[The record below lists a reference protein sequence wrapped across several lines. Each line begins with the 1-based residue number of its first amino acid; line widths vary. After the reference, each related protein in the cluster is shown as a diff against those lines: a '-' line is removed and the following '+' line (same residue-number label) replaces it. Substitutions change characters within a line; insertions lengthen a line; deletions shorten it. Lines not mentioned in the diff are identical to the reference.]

1 MKHII
6 FGLLVFI
13 LIILA
18 SQIWNTKEGMVD
30 TIPIPDSDVI
40 PYGHY
45 RIDADNMAKLPY
57 GYEVD
62 TSDPTM
68 KKIIPVTNTNFY
80 KAKPVKIPVSGV
92 PDGHYKVSDGF
103 MSVLPPN
110 MKADIKAVNPDGSF
124 VYNVGYINEQEF
136 YDRRFPLPKNENGKP
151 LIQLPSGTYLND
163 DKKTISVLSYGKI
176 ANGLDT
182 PGYIDNPNLISAT
195 GRFTGDDIS
204 YKDIQNNYD
213 VEFHESADK
222 LIEDQSVFTDAS
234 FGAITVLNA
243 SGEYV
248 VLPRSNVEGTITYL
262 KPGSFK
268 YTPSNYVPNYEDS
281 IFLSRTT
288 HLPTISFYTPSDI
301 KKGFCELYK
310 DNKDKLEENCQQL
323 KPDAC
328 ASSSCCVLL
337 GGSKCVSGNT
347 SGPLD
352 RANYSDV
359 YIRNKDFY
367 YYQGKCYGN
376 CV

>member
-1 MKHII
+1 MKHVIL
-6 FGLLVFI
+6 GLLFFI

-18 SQIWNTKEGMVD
+18 FSFWNVKEGMAD
-30 TIPIPDSDVI
+30 TIPIPDSGII
-40 PYGHY
+40 PYGYY
-45 RIDADNMAKLPY
+45 RIDEYNMAVLPY

-62 TSDPTM
+62 TSDPNM
-68 KKIIPVTNTNFY
+68 KKIIPVTNTNYY
-80 KAKPVKIPVSGV
+80 KAKPVKIPISGI
-92 PDGHYKVSDGF
+92 PDGYYKVSDGF
-103 MSVLPPN
+103 MGVLPPD
-110 MKADIKAVNPDGSF
+110 MKPDITAIYPDGSF
-124 VYNVGYINEQEF
+124 VYNVGYINEYDF
-136 YDRRFPLPKNENGKP
+136 YDRRFPIQKDESGKSP
-151 LIQLPSGTYLND
+151 TQLPRGTYLND
-163 DKKTISVLSYGKI
+163 DKKSISILPYGKL

-182 PGYIDNPNLISAT
+182 PGYIDNPNLISST
-195 GRFTGDDIS
+195 GKFTDDVS

-213 VEFHESADK
+213 VEFHDTADK
-222 LIEDQSVFTDAS
+222 LLLDETPFTDMS

-268 YTPSNYVPNYEDS
+268 YTPSNYVPSYEDS
-281 IFLSRTT
+281 VFLSRTT
-288 HLPTISFYTPSDI
+288 HLPTTSFYTPSDI

-310 DNKDKLEENCQQL
+310 DDKNKLEENCQQL
-323 KPDAC
+323 NPNAC

-337 GGSKCVSGNT
+337 GGSKCVSGNIR
-347 SGPLD
+347 GPLD